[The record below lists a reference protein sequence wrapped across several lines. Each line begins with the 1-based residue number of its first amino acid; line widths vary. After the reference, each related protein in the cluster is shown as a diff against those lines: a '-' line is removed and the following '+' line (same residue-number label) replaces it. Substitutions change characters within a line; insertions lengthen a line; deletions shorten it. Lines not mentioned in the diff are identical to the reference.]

1 MRERERCCWCIH
13 LSDGVLLIG
22 VYGASFHAGLLV
34 SQCTYGPT
42 LTPGFPL
49 DPSADTVVHPIL
61 ITVHVLG
68 CIVNTLLGM
77 RQFVGIESNVLGC
90 QTSELFMMRLVVN
103 NPI

>member
-13 LSDGVLLIG
+13 ISDGVLLIG

-42 LTPGFPL
+42 LTPAFPL
-49 DPSADTVVHPIL
+49 DPSADAVVHPIL

-68 CIVNTLLGM
+68 CIVNTLLGNM
-77 RQFVGIESNVLGC
+77 SRFENFRESSTCSAVTFYVG
-90 QTSELFMMRLVVN
+90 QY
-103 NPI
+103 